1 MCSILQK
8 NFGWP
13 TTGTH
18 RCIGCDKTVD
28 CNPTNSAAC
37 ESCHPQYHK
46 RCCSFCSNILIFE
59 WGSRASQDNLSY
71 HEKQLELDIA
81 LIMSQLH
88 DKYSREIVIQ
98 VYNEMK
104 GDIVDTLQ
112 HFLPI

>member
-1 MCSILQK
+1 MCSLLQK

-18 RCIGCDKTVD
+18 RCIGCDKTVN
-28 CNPTNSAAC
+28 CTPTNSAAC
-37 ESCHPQYHK
+37 RDCHSNYHE
-46 RCCSFCSNILIFE
+46 RCCSFCSNIQ
-59 WGSRASQDNLSY
+59 WDSRARQENLGY
-71 HEKQLELDIA
+71 HENQVELDIA

-88 DKYSREIVIQ
+88 DKYSRENVIQ